1 MPIFSFSTQAGVEI
15 LSHFSMTEFLFFS
28 SLRLSPAPPCPVWLV
43 LSVVMT
49 HSRILAHS
57 HSSPHSMCLSC
68 VLLTGSVAC
77 VQFVSSPLVSAH
89 ISEFWVTV
97 LSWTSLWNETELCP
111 YSDLFPQGWGI
122 SGCQVHRGE
131 YLSSEY
137 PGLEAEEG
145 DTQDCLRDGTSLV
158 KQRMDYEI
166 SCSSR
171 TARRPQ

>member
-111 YSDLFPQGWGI
+111 YSDLFPQGG
-122 SGCQVHRGE
+122 SQVFRSTVVSI
-131 YLSSEY
+131 YRVNIQ
-137 PGLEAEEG
+137 GL
-145 DTQDCLRDGTSLV
+145 
-158 KQRMDYEI
+158 KQRKETLRTVSDGASLGKRRMAYKI

-171 TARRPQ
+171 TARSPQ